1 MKAAVLY
8 KLPAR
13 TLDVSD
19 FPEPADWPPDGR
31 VHIPVR
37 VVAAGAPSKVE
48 ALTAALRA
56 GLITVLVTDV
66 ETAHS
71 IIKDRSASSRP

>member
-1 MKAAVLY
+1 MN
-8 KLPAR
+8 
-13 TLDVSD
+13 
-19 FPEPADWPPDGR
+19 
-31 VHIPVR
+31 IPVR

-48 ALTAALRA
+48 ALTPALRA

-71 IIKDRSASSRP
+71 IIKDRSANSRS